1 MSKNYYDILGI
12 ERSASGE
19 EIKKAFHK
27 LAHKYHPDKKGGDE
41 SKFKEINEAYQILSD
56 DSKRSQ
62 YDAYGDAGANFSGQQ
77 QGGFG
82 SGFDFSN
89 FAGQNGQGFQ
99 FDLGDLFG
107 DMFGGQRGG
116 GRGEKRGRDI
126 SVDIQISFTESVFGA
141 ERKVLINKIGVCDT
155 CKGNG
160 AAAGAKLVTC
170 KTCAGKGQIQE
181 ARRSFLGTFTT
192 ARECSSC
199 SGSGEVPEKACAT
212 CSGRGVLKKTEE
224 LQIVIPA
231 GMENGE
237 MIRMSNK
244 GEAVTRGV
252 SGDLYVRVHVEIH
265 PVFRRDGLNLTMDL
279 SVRLTDALLGTESEI
294 ETLDGKLK
302 VKIPEGIT
310 YGEILR
316 VKNRGIPDRNN
327 KRGDLLIRV
336 LVKTSNKLSKK
347 AKTLI
352 EELKK
357 EGI

>member
-1 MSKNYYDILGI
+1 MAKDYYNILGV
-12 ERSASGE
+12 EKNSSKE

-41 SKFKEINEAYQILSD
+41 NKFKEINEAYQILSD

-62 YDAYGDAGANFSGQQ
+62 YDAYGAAGANFSGQQ
-77 QGGFG
+77 GGFG
-82 SGFDFSN
+82 GGFDFSN

-99 FDLGDLFG
+99 FDLGDIFG
-107 DMFGGQRGG
+107 DMFGGSRT

-126 SVDIQISFTESVFGA
+126 SVDIQISFTESVFGTQ
-141 ERKVLINKIGVCDT
+141 RKVLINKVGICDT

-160 AAAGAKLVTC
+160 AASGSKLISC

-181 ARRSFLGTFTT
+181 TRRSFLGTFTT
-192 ARECSSC
+192 ARECATC
-199 SGSGEVPEKACAT
+199 AGSGQVPEKPCAT

-224 LQIVIPA
+224 LQIIIPA

-252 SGDLYVRVHVEIH
+252 SGDLYVRVHVEPHAI
-265 PVFRRDGLNLTMDL
+265 FRRDGLNLTMDL
-279 SVRLTDALLGTESEI
+279 PVRLTDALLGSEYEI
-294 ETLDGKLK
+294 ETLEGKLK

-316 VKNRGIPDRNN
+316 VKGRGVPARNN
-327 KRGDLLIRV
+327 KRGDLLIKV
-336 LVKTSNKLSKK
+336 LVKTSAKLSKK
-347 AKTLI
+347 AKSLV